1 MSKPEPQSSAPALS
15 VTPPRPVPALL
26 TVRVGMEK
34 VAEIDLDPLMVT
46 LQVGPEAESHPLHP
60 VKVDPPAGAAVSVTT
75 VPAV

>member
-1 MSKPEPQSSAPALS
+1 MSKAGPQSSPAALS

-34 VAEIDLDPLMVT
+34 VAEIDLDALMVT
-46 LQVGPEAESHPLHP
+46 VQVVPEAESHPLHP
-60 VKVDPPAGAAVSVTT
+60 VKVDPPMGAAVSVTT